1 MEEGR
6 LLFYTV
12 DDECPAEDFVAA
24 VFGIDLGETEYFG
37 VGQFTSK
44 VLFYFLE
51 VVHLFFRECQTFFF
65 VVSFQIF
72 DMDDRFRLTVGGE
85 YFLIQSLV
93 HALQHRVAVSVF
105 VLYGE
110 ILFDA

>member
-1 MEEGR
+1 M
-6 LLFYTV
+6 
-12 DDECPAEDFVAA
+12 AA

-37 VGQFTSK
+37 IGQFTSK

-65 VVSFQIF
+65 VVSFQVF

-85 YFLIQSLV
+85 TADRKSIAILD
-93 HALQHRVAVSVF
+93 
-105 VLYGE
+105 VLCNG
-110 ILFDA
+110 IVQ